1 MSTTLHTRLLSSVM
15 AHWPAGSKLASLPLL
30 RPSNIRTTS
39 ALLIGRWS
47 SLLNLVEVQSFT
59 TLVSHVTVQK
69 LGVSD
74 EVVVP
79 TILGQ
84 ELFCSFIVNIVVPNV
99 VHLGSVF
106 TVDSLEESVQ
116 HSFCRHWGS

>member
-1 MSTTLHTRLLSSVM
+1 M

-84 ELFCSFIVNIVVPNV
+84 ELLCSFIVNIVVPNV

-106 TVDSLEESVQ
+106 TVDSLE
-116 HSFCRHWGS
+116 